1 MCTRYWA
8 FEEIMACM
16 DASIVQGYPQGD
28 YKPLLEVDRAQMAVH
43 IAGAFGL
50 PFYGLLA
57 GPVRAAE
64 ERRFG
69 GSVRWRERAAAA
81 QRATRRP

>member
-28 YKPLLEVDRAQMAVH
+28 YKPLLEVNRAQMAAYV
-43 IAGAFGL
+43 ARAFRL
-50 PFYGLLA
+50 P
-57 GPVRAAE
+57 
-64 ERRFG
+64 
-69 GSVRWRERAAAA
+69 
-81 QRATRRP
+81 